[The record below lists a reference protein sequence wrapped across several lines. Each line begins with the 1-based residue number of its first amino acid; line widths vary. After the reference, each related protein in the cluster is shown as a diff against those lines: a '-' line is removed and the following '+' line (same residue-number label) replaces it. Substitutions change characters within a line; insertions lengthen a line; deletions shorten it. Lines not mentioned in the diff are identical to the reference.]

1 MILELKKNILLF
13 ECCRLVK
20 GDGRTLLADFQ
31 RRKLEFLDNE
41 ISEILEN
48 KSREYSVQEI
58 LKHYTT
64 ENQEIILEYFEF
76 LIENEY
82 AFQCSKEEINLFPKM
97 DLTWDNP
104 AEITNCIIDLEDYP
118 VMVDAYRKIISDLE
132 ILGCENLQIRNFKG
146 ISIENISSFLQLFNG
161 TIITRI
167 EILTLKNYDINEYV
181 ILMNMFV
188 RVSVL
193 ILHSA
198 EADSESVVSSS
209 QKILTTKQTISSANY
224 CGLVN
229 PNYFNLRQEHYLE
242 SLNFNTCLNRKI
254 GIDKLGNIKNC
265 PSMKAVYGNIQDT
278 SILDVVKQPEF
289 RKLWHVK
296 KNDIKVCK
304 DCEFRH
310 LCTDCRAFLE
320 SDESIEKPYKCTY
333 NPYEMICE

>member
-118 VMVDAYRKIISDLE
+118 VMVDAYRKIA
-132 ILGCENLQIRNFKG
+132 
-146 ISIENISSFLQLFNG
+146 
-161 TIITRI
+161 T
-167 EILTLKNYDINEYV
+167 
-181 ILMNMFV
+181 
-188 RVSVL
+188 
-193 ILHSA
+193 
-198 EADSESVVSSS
+198 
-209 QKILTTKQTISSANY
+209 
-224 CGLVN
+224 
-229 PNYFNLRQEHYLE
+229 
-242 SLNFNTCLNRKI
+242 
-254 GIDKLGNIKNC
+254 
-265 PSMKAVYGNIQDT
+265 
-278 SILDVVKQPEF
+278 
-289 RKLWHVK
+289 
-296 KNDIKVCK
+296 
-304 DCEFRH
+304 
-310 LCTDCRAFLE
+310 
-320 SDESIEKPYKCTY
+320 
-333 NPYEMICE
+333 